1 MVNKILTSLKV
12 TLNCL
17 ECGCGISPQVH
28 DYSYNYFGIPLCMSH
43 QKWVKQQEQIST
55 VSAMSLYFALKERGV
70 PAQLEKWD
78 GYKHIDIAIPQAK
91 INIEVDGGHHNYD
104 NTQALSDL
112 KRTYHSFLKGYLTL
126 RIPNSLVARHLDK
139 TADHITEMLNI
150 NRDRVIKTRFSFR
163 RF

>member
-1 MVNKILTSLKV
+1 MP
-12 TLNCL
+12 LNCL

-28 DYSYNYFGIPLCMSH
+28 DYSYDYFGIPLCMPH
-43 QKWVKQQEQIST
+43 QKWVKQQELAST

-70 PAQLEKWD
+70 PAQLEKFD

-91 INIEVDGGHHNYD
+91 VNIEVDGGHHNYSD
-104 NTQALSDL
+104 KQALSDL

-126 RIPNSLVARHLDK
+126 RIPNSLVKYHLDD

-150 NRDRVIKTRFSFR
+150 NRERVARTKSTFKRF
-163 RF
+163 